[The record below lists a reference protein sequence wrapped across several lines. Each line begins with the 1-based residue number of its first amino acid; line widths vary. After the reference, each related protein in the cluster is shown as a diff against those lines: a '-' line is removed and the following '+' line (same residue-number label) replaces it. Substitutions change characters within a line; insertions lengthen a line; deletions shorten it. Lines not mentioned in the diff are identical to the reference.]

1 MLVLKIPAVAEFW
14 DEINE
19 EFIYSEEVTL
29 HLEHSLVA
37 VSKWESKWH
46 KFFFKDDKTDEE
58 VIDYIRCMTLD
69 DDVDPD
75 VYQRL
80 TPEDF
85 DEINKYIGDPM
96 TATILPKTEE
106 RGRKETVSSELIYY
120 YMFVCGIPEA
130 CAHWHIARLITLIGV
145 FGVKNAPK
153 KKRSQADLINRH
165 RALNEARKKQL
176 HTKG

>member
-1 MLVLKIPAVAEFW
+1 
-14 DEINE
+14 
-19 EFIYSEEVTL
+19 
-29 HLEHSLVA
+29 
-37 VSKWESKWH
+37 
-46 KFFFKDDKTDEE
+46 
-58 VIDYIRCMTLD
+58 MTLD

-75 VYQRL
+75 VLSEL

-85 DEINKYIGDPM
+85 DEINKYIGDPDDCYNI
-96 TATILPKTEE
+96 AENRGARPKGN
-106 RGRKETVSSELIYY
+106 RFLRELIYY
-120 YMFVCGIPEA
+120 YMFVCGIPEE